1 MSASIK
7 DNILFSHE
15 YDEDF
20 YRMVLDGAMSNL
32 TCWSM
37 VLNNRNQQHVRCSPT
52 WLSCLREISPKL
64 VREVR

>member
-32 TCWSM
+32 FC
-37 VLNNRNQQHVRCSPT
+37 
-52 WLSCLREISPKL
+52 
-64 VREVR
+64 